1 MLEPA
6 FVTFV
11 PAAVFPPPTPEPRMR
26 STMTQYARLLAV
38 SILAAACSTSTRTP
52 PGHRHT
58 SVTVKVTCGPTITV
72 SVDPSTVRFT
82 HPGNGVGSMDVDWT
96 LDPTSSINN
105 VTFAPDAPA
114 EWPFA
119 AGGGPPYGVAKGAP
133 FKAVGNPT
141 QGLGAHRYSVTVS
154 CPGAP
159 TVIFDPD
166 IWVD

>member
-26 STMTQYARLLAV
+26 STMTQFARLLAV
-38 SILAAACSTSTRTP
+38 SIGVAACSPGSRTP
-52 PGHRHT
+52 PPHGQA
-58 SVTVKVTCGPTITV
+58 SINVNVTCGNPITL
-72 SVDPSTVRFT
+72 SVNPATVHFT
-82 HPGNGVGSMDVDWT
+82 HPGNGG
-96 LDPTSSINN
+96 
-105 VTFAPDAPA
+105 APA
-114 EWPFA
+114 PTDVVWSLDGNAGVNDVTIAALAPGNWPFA
-119 AGGGPPYGVAKGAP
+119 SGNGQAGKGRP
-133 FKAVGNPT
+133 FKGVGNPT
-141 QGLGAHRYSVTVS
+141 QAVGQHRYSVTVS